1 MIALPAYSLAQYTL
15 ITVAFLVGGV
25 VKGAVG
31 FALPLVLLAIM
42 TLGLPVGEIL
52 GIIVIPMFLANVW
65 LALEGRQWRWAVG
78 QFWPEMLL
86 LGTGVVVG
94 ANLLVTLD
102 QAMVYL
108 LLGGAVMVFATL
120 SIVAPNVRL
129 DSRHRHRVGVPVGLL
144 AGFLGGLTAVFGP
157 PLALYLVALDLG
169 KARYIAA
176 MGAIWLTGSSFQVL
190 AFSSVRLVTPSSALV
205 ALVALLPL
213 YAGLRLGRVVRNRVD
228 ERVFRRIVAV
238 ALLISG
244 LNLLWRGLG
253 GQ

>member
-1 MIALPAYSLAQYTL
+1 VIELPHYSLFQYAL

-42 TLGLPVGEIL
+42 TLGLEVGDIL

-65 LALEGRQWRWAVG
+65 LALEGRQWRWALE

-86 LGTGVVVG
+86 LGAGVVVG

-102 QAMVYL
+102 REIIYL
-108 LLGGAVMVFATL
+108 LLGGAVIVFASL
-120 SIVAPNVRL
+120 NLAAPSVQL
-129 DSRHRHRVGVPVGLL
+129 AHHHRHRVGVPVGLL
-144 AGFLGGLTAVFGP
+144 AGLLGGLTAVFGP

-176 MGAIWLTGSSFQVL
+176 MGAIWLAGSTVQVL

-213 YAGLRLGRVVRNRVD
+213 YAGLRLGRMVRNRVD
-228 ERVFRRIVAV
+228 ERVFRRIVAL
-238 ALLISG
+238 ALLVSG
-244 LNLLWRGLG
+244 VNLLWRGLG
-253 GQ
+253 T